1 MAEQQDTT
9 QLIMVVDG
17 DYLYKS
23 FKDVLGRPPTSADRT
38 DFEQLK
44 RYAARQREGGYLVTA
59 RYFQRRQP
67 AAAFYAALERFGY
80 ELILTEYA
88 DYESWRI
95 VKRNIIAELEQLRE
109 SDSDLLYVGGDS
121 YAGEI
126 TDALRSV
133 KTRANG
139 SPRRLSIVHFE
150 QRTDF
155 DAAEFETYDIVLDA
169 EAVPPHVYSESELRT
184 RYPEGYLR
192 PAARPAPSAAAA
204 PIAAQPPAAQPP
216 AVPPREAA
224 APAAPAQA
232 EAAGSGAAAAPA
244 PRNVLVLIDAENID
258 GHLAEI
264 IAPEPLNR
272 HTRPQWG
279 RLLEYATGRAQ
290 GGAVMIKSFHQ
301 HHETIAGYAQYL
313 SFELGI
319 DPVILNPEEDP
330 HEEGKRRPVVDE
342 AIDKVLGEAAGRYCD
357 VVVVSHD
364 AGYLEPLAQVRR
376 ESVDP
381 SRRFGLIGFEDRMP
395 TVYHQTEWL
404 ERIDLERD
412 IGAFSYELPRR
423 FLAVS
428 IDQFDAAASLGA
440 FGAAPPRTQDGA
452 AADSA
457 QSAQRAPAG

>member
-1 MAEQQDTT
+1 MTTQQDTT
-9 QLIMVVDG
+9 ELTMVVDG
-17 DYLYKS
+17 DYLYKT
-23 FKDVLGRPPTSADRT
+23 FRDVLGRPPTSADRT

-44 RYAARQREGGYLVTA
+44 RYAARQREGGYLVAA

-80 ELILTEYA
+80 ELVLTEYA
-88 DYESWRI
+88 DHESWRV

-109 SDSDLLYVGGDS
+109 SNSDLLYVGGDS
-121 YAGEI
+121 YAGNI
-126 TDALRSV
+126 TDALRSL

-139 SPRRLSIVHFE
+139 TLRRLSIVHFD
-150 QRTDF
+150 QRTNF
-155 DAAEFETYDIVLDA
+155 DAAEFDTYDIVLDV

-184 RYPEGYLR
+184 RYPEGYLTPPPR
-192 PAARPAPSAAAA
+192 TAPSAAAA
-204 PIAAQPPAAQPP
+204 APAVQPAAAQPP
-216 AVPPREAA
+216 AVQPREAA
-224 APAAPAQA
+224 AAA
-232 EAAGSGAAAAPA
+232 EAEDGNGAAAPA
-244 PRNVLVLIDAENID
+244 ARNVLVLIDAENID

-264 IAPEPLNR
+264 IAPQPLNR

-279 RLLEYATGRAQ
+279 RLLEYATARAH

-342 AIDKVLGEAAGRYCD
+342 AIDKVLSEAAGRYCD

-364 AGYLEPLAQVRR
+364 AGYLEPLAQIRR
-376 ESVDP
+376 DSVDQ

-440 FGAAPPRTQDGA
+440 FGVEPPHAHGGAAP
-452 AADSA
+452 DSA
-457 QSAQRAPAG
+457 QHLPAG